1 MIARG
6 VGSFVDTTAIS
17 VKFTVF
23 SSNEL
28 SVVFGVKVDGALGGS
43 RAQELGGLVEIDLI
57 LIRVSGRS
65 LC

>member
-6 VGSFVDTTAIS
+6 VGSFVDTTAITI
-17 VKFTVF
+17 KFTVF

-28 SVVFGVKVDGALGGS
+28 SIVFGIEVDGALGGS
-43 RAQELGGLVEIDLI
+43 RAQELGSLVEIDLI
-57 LIRVSGRS
+57 LIRVSRRS